1 MSKCDIVN
9 SVNKIKWLFREYGAL
24 NATEMFLSD
33 IMYFSEMKIEHSA
46 CSNKYPILNKR
57 PYFLWE
63 KVSKMALG
71 Y

>member
-9 SVNKIKWLFREYGAL
+9 SVNKIKWLFREYGTL
-24 NATEMFLSD
+24 NVTEVFLFYVSVFFWNEK
-33 IMYFSEMKIEHSA
+33 MHSA
-46 CSNKYPILNKR
+46 YSNKYPILNKSLS
-57 PYFLWE
+57 FLWE